1 MEARLGSLTWGL
13 FFLGLLFLVPINR
26 LHEGGEEFDDLGSQ
40 GTGGGRVD
48 ACCRPCARGDVLW
61 AFLAVTVMARSRSS
75 AWTGVSL
82 SSVTSVVRSLVHSF
96 YLRLLDADLEVGGSF

>member
-1 MEARLGSLTWGL
+1 MEAGLGSLNWGL
-13 FFLGLLFLVPINR
+13 FFLGLHFLVPINR

-48 ACCRPCARGDVLW
+48 ACGRPCARGDVLW

-82 SSVTSVVRSLVHSF
+82 SSFASVVRSLGHSSD
-96 YLRLLDADLEVGGSF
+96 LHVLDTDLAAGGSF